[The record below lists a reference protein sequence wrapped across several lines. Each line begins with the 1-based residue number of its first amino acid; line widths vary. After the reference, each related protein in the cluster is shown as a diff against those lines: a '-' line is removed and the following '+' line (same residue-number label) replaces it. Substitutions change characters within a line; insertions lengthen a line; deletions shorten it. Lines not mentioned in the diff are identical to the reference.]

1 MAENN
6 IGQVNNRL
14 DRVDEI
20 LLIHSERLDVMTQAI
35 ERLAHM
41 VKRADERREQ
51 ALASRNQR
59 LQAMEDL
66 QQSSNQ
72 QLKIFEGLQQGS
84 SRRLDSMED
93 LQRDMR
99 EMLQILIARSSG

>member
-1 MAENN
+1 MAAHH
-6 IGQVNNRL
+6 L

-41 VKRADERREQ
+41 VKQADERRDQ
-51 ALASRNQR
+51 ASVARNRRLKAMAEPQR
-59 LQAMEDL
+59 
-66 QQSSNQ
+66 SSQ
-72 QLKIFEGLQQGS
+72 QLTILEGLQQGS

-93 LQRDMR
+93 VQRDTR
-99 EMLQILIARSSG
+99 EMLKILIARSSG

>member
-1 MAENN
+1 MAAHH
-6 IGQVNNRL
+6 L

-20 LLIHSERLDVMTQAI
+20 LLIHRERLDVMTQAI

-41 VKRADERREQ
+41 VKQADERHDR
-51 ALASRNQR
+51 ALVARNRR
-59 LQAMEDL
+59 LKAMEEL

-72 QLKIFEGLQQGS
+72 QLKILEGLQQGS

-93 LQRDMR
+93 VQRNTR